1 MLDLE
6 LMVQKQRQDELV
18 KRAREDRM
26 AREVLAEDHGYI
38 PSLAWM
44 GERIVEIG
52 KSLIAL
58 SGRETENISRN

>member
-6 LMVQKQRQDELV
+6 LMAQQQRQEELV

-26 AREVLAEDHGYI
+26 AQEVLAAEHGYN
-38 PSLAWM
+38 PSLAWV

-58 SGRETENISRN
+58 SGRETERISRN